1 MHENEWLEKRLAY
14 IRGLSAPNEQQRLL
28 LMLAQL
34 PQPTPNDR
42 RKLGVLIRAEKA
54 AERALKARA
63 DAAKVLN
70 AERRAI
76 RKARDHELYKA
87 AGLMGV
93 AGVVDRQTGRLNV
106 DAGLLVGLLME
117 LSAGT
122 LPDSLHRETLKS
134 RGDAAI
140 AAREKKIKRIRLANE
155 PHTCL
160 PIALRSRR
168 NHPAAFL
175 PLGRETYRE
184 KKKRSQSLTERFRAI
199 RQFVAGSG
207 L

>member
-14 IRGLSAPNEQQRLL
+14 IRGLNAPNEQQRLL

-34 PQPTPNDR
+34 SQPTPNDR

-70 AERRAI
+70 AERRAV

-93 AGVVDRQTGRLNV
+93 AGVVDRETGRLNV

-117 LSAGT
+117 LAAGT
-122 LPDSLHRETLKS
+122 LPENLHQEVLKS

-140 AAREKKIKRIRLANE
+140 AAREKKNKTN
-155 PHTCL
+155 
-160 PIALRSRR
+160 
-168 NHPAAFL
+168 
-175 PLGRETYRE
+175 
-184 KKKRSQSLTERFRAI
+184 Q
-199 RQFVAGSG
+199 AG
-207 L
+207 

>member
-1 MHENEWLEKRLAY
+1 AVSHRRGETTKRAFRKSKISEKDTPSAATVVVLCRHETNSGGKMHENEWLEKRLAY
-14 IRGLSAPNEQQRLL
+14 IRGLNAPNEQQRLL

-34 PQPTPNDR
+34 SQPTPNDR

-70 AERRAI
+70 AERRAV

-93 AGVVDRQTGRLNV
+93 AGVVDRETGRLNV

-117 LSAGT
+117 LAAGT
-122 LPDSLHRETLKS
+122 LPENLHQEALKS

-140 AAREKKIKRIRLANE
+140 AAREKKNKTN
-155 PHTCL
+155 
-160 PIALRSRR
+160 
-168 NHPAAFL
+168 
-175 PLGRETYRE
+175 
-184 KKKRSQSLTERFRAI
+184 Q
-199 RQFVAGSG
+199 AG
-207 L
+207 

>member
-14 IRGLSAPNEQQRLL
+14 IRGLNAPNEQQRLL

-34 PQPTPNDR
+34 SQPTPNDR

-70 AERRAI
+70 AERRAV

-93 AGVVDRQTGRLNV
+93 A
-106 DAGLLVGLLME
+106 
-117 LSAGT
+117 
-122 LPDSLHRETLKS
+122 
-134 RGDAAI
+134 
-140 AAREKKIKRIRLANE
+140 
-155 PHTCL
+155 
-160 PIALRSRR
+160 
-168 NHPAAFL
+168 
-175 PLGRETYRE
+175 
-184 KKKRSQSLTERFRAI
+184 
-199 RQFVAGSG
+199 
-207 L
+207 

>member
-1 MHENEWLEKRLAY
+1 M
-14 IRGLSAPNEQQRLL
+14 
-28 LMLAQL
+28 
-34 PQPTPNDR
+34 
-42 RKLGVLIRAEKA
+42 LIRAEKA

-93 AGVVDRQTGRLNV
+93 AGVVDRETGRLNV

-117 LSAGT
+117 LSDGT
-122 LPDSLHRETLKS
+122 LPESLNREMLKS

-140 AAREKKIKRIRLANE
+140 ASRKKN
-155 PHTCL
+155 
-160 PIALRSRR
+160 
-168 NHPAAFL
+168 
-175 PLGRETYRE
+175 
-184 KKKRSQSLTERFRAI
+184 Q
-199 RQFVAGSG
+199 Q
-207 L
+207 

>member
-14 IRGLSAPNEQQRLL
+14 IRGLNAPNEQQRLL

-34 PQPTPNDR
+34 SQPTPNDR

-70 AERRAI
+70 AERRAV
-76 RKARDHELYKA
+76 RKARDHELYKT

-93 AGVVDRQTGRLNV
+93 AGVVDRETGRLNV

-117 LSAGT
+117 LAAGT
-122 LPDSLHRETLKS
+122 LPENLHREALKS

-140 AAREKKIKRIRLANE
+140 AAREKKNKTN
-155 PHTCL
+155 
-160 PIALRSRR
+160 
-168 NHPAAFL
+168 
-175 PLGRETYRE
+175 
-184 KKKRSQSLTERFRAI
+184 Q
-199 RQFVAGSG
+199 AG
-207 L
+207 